1 MGAKTK
7 GTIEGKECVVF
18 VCVCVRMASSVS
30 LVGRSAQDQKGN

>member
-18 VCVCVRMASSVS
+18 VCVFTYGVFGFSRW
-30 LVGRSAQDQKGN
+30 